1 MAILPVVPTW
11 PAEGVPLNAP
21 VVVLKL
27 AQAGWPVIEKM
38 TVPVL
43 ADTVGLKEYALPA
56 ATLAAGVPAMLS
68 AVAGGV
74 GDGVLGGVV
83 GGVGTVPV
91 GLELLGELA
100 VT

>member
-1 MAILPVVPTW
+1 
-11 PAEGVPLNAP
+11 
-21 VVVLKL
+21 
-27 AQAGWPVIEKM
+27 M

-43 ADTVGLKEYALPA
+43 ADTVGWNEYALPA
-56 ATLAAGVPAMLS
+56 VTLAAGVPAILS

-74 GDGVLGGVV
+74 GVVVGCVGVV
-83 GGVGTVPV
+83 PA

>member
-1 MAILPVVPTW
+1 MAMLPVVPTA
-11 PAEGVPLNAP
+11 PAEGVPVNAP

-27 AQAGWPVIEKM
+27 AQAGCPVIEKV

-43 ADTVGLKEYALPA
+43 ADTVGRKEYALPA
-56 ATLAAGVPAMLS
+56 VTLAAGVPAMLS

-74 GDGVLGGVV
+74 GGGVV
-83 GGVGTVPV
+83 GCVGVVVPV